1 MSYYTQAD
9 LVTKILDKLGVVPT
23 GNTPQLED
31 VNRIIDLLPA
41 IVESVAG
48 REILYI
54 PDINNIEGK
63 YFLPFASIAAWECTE
78 EFGTT
83 GDDLS
88 KLQQDNANAIL
99 ELRVMTRGRPT
110 YEILRTQNF

>member
-1 MSYYTQAD
+1 MAFYSQTD

-31 VNRIIDLLPA
+31 VNRVINLLPA
-41 IVESVAG
+41 IRDSVAG

-54 PDINNIEGK
+54 PDLNNIEGK

-83 GDDLS
+83 GDDLA
-88 KLQQDNANAIL
+88 KLKEGNQNAIL
-99 ELRVMTRGRPT
+99 QMRVMTRGRPT
-110 YEILRTQNF
+110 YETLRTQNF

>member
-1 MSYYTQAD
+1 MAFYTQAD

-31 VNRIIDLLPA
+31 VNRIENLLPA

-48 REILYI
+48 REILYL
-54 PDINNIEGK
+54 PDLNNIEGK

-83 GDDLS
+83 GDDLA
-88 KLQQDNANAIL
+88 KLEKDNGNAIL
-99 ELRVMTRGRPT
+99 QLRIMTRGRPT
-110 YEILRTQNF
+110 YETLRTQNF